1 MLLLRQIMGVPKQ
14 KRIYKNAVY
23 VFKLIVV
30 NSITD
35 M

>member
-1 MLLLRQIMGVPKQ
+1 MLLLRQITSVPKQ
-14 KRIYKNAVY
+14 KRIYKSTVY
-23 VFKLIVV
+23 VFKSIVV